1 MGVRRATLPPV
12 DCTDFFVSANSIRFQ
27 IRGTE
32 ALACQEPGG
41 RGLLSRYSNNN
52 NIS

>member
-1 MGVRRATLPPV
+1 MGVPGGQPCQPLIARIS
-12 DCTDFFVSANSIRFQ
+12 FVTANSIHFQ

-32 ALACQEPGG
+32 ALACQEAGG

-52 NIS
+52 IA